1 MRKTTK
7 TTEAAPTR
15 AIAYLRVS
23 TEQQA
28 DGGVSLDAQR
38 AKVEAYALACGL
50 VLTDVIV
57 DAGVS
62 AKTIERP
69 GLRQALAAL
78 EAGKAE
84 ALLVTK
90 LDRLTRSVRDLGT
103 LVEDYFGEGR
113 FALLSVADSI
123 DTRSAGGRLVL
134 NVLGSVSQWER
145 EAIGERTADALVQ
158 VRAEGVRLGGEGLGW
173 ERTEETDADGR
184 RIVRELPEEAA
195 TVQRIREL
203 RAAGKSLRGV
213 AETLTSEGRK
223 TKRGGAW
230 AAKTVRAVLAR
241 AS

>member
-1 MRKTTK
+1 MKRTTR
-7 TTEAAPTR
+7 TNETAPTR

-38 AKVEAYALACGL
+38 AKVEAYALAVGL
-50 VLTDVIV
+50 TLVETIV

-62 AKTIERP
+62 AKTLDRP
-69 GLRQALAAL
+69 GLSQALAAL

-84 ALLVTK
+84 AVLVTK

-103 LVEDYFGEGR
+103 LVETYFGEGR

-123 DTRSAGGRLVL
+123 DTRSAGRRLVL

-158 VRAEGVRLGGEGLGW
+158 VKAEGVRLGGEGLGW

-184 RIVRELPEEAA
+184 RIVRELPEEAD
-195 TVQRIREL
+195 TVARIREL
-203 RAAGKSLRGV
+203 REAGKSLRDIAV
-213 AETLTSEGRK
+213 TLTVEGRA
-223 TKRGGAW
+223 TKRGGRW

-241 AS
+241 A